1 MGVRRQVAHAVAAT
15 ALLVAATVAA
25 TSAPASAAP
34 SVAAAAV
41 TPVAAVDLQR
51 YAGDWYQVAAIPAI
65 FEIQC
70 FKNVRARYDVQ
81 PDGTVGVRNTCRTIL
96 GTTSAVTGR
105 ARSENPPTNSVLT
118 VSFLEVGG
126 RWLYFGGPNYVV
138 MGLDADYRWAVV
150 GDPDRRT
157 GFMLSRGPALGGAE
171 LAEAK
176 AVLTANGYDLCD
188 FRTTRQDG
196 GADAGSFC

>member
-1 MGVRRQVAHAVAAT
+1 MEARRRSGRLAAVAAT
-15 ALLVAATVAA
+15 AALLATAVPSPAGA
-25 TSAPASAAP
+25 APAE
-34 SVAAAAV
+34 VDTGAV
-41 TPVAAVDLQR
+41 RPVAEVDVQR

-81 PDGTVGVRNTCRTIL
+81 PDGTIGVRNSCRTII

-105 ARSENPPTNSVLT
+105 ARSENPPANSVLT
-118 VSFLEVGG
+118 VSFLKLGG
-126 RWLYFGGPNYVV
+126 EWRYFGGPNYVV
-138 MGLDADYRWAVV
+138 IGLDPEYRWAVV
-150 GDPDRRT
+150 GDPDRSS
-157 GFMLSRGPALGGAE
+157 GFVLSREPALTADQT
-171 LAEAK
+171 AAAK

-196 GADAGSFC
+196 GAPAGGFC

>member
-1 MGVRRQVAHAVAAT
+1 APPPTGSLRT
-15 ALLVAATVAA
+15 TTVDVG
-25 TSAPASAAP
+25 PLR
-34 SVAAAAV
+34 
-41 TPVAAVDLQR
+41 PVAAVDVDR

-70 FKNVRARYDVQ
+70 YKNVTARYDVQ
-81 PDGTVGVRNTCRTIL
+81 PDGTIGVRNACRTIL

-105 ARSENPPTNSVLT
+105 ARSENPPANSVLT
-118 VSFLEVGG
+118 VSFLRLGD

-138 MGLDADYRWAVV
+138 IGLDADYRWAVV
-150 GDPDRRT
+150 GDPDRSS
-157 GFMLSRGPALGGAE
+157 GFVLSRTPALDATQ
-171 LAEAK
+171 LAAAK

-196 GADAGSFC
+196 GAGAGTFC